1 MNSPSFP
8 AAPRVALVL
17 PGGGARSAY
26 QVGVL
31 RAIASWYPAASP
43 LPFPILCGTSA
54 GAINVVVLAAHA
66 HDFRRAAAELGR
78 VWGGFHIGQVFRAGT
93 FEMLRSGLH
102 FVVALLTGGW
112 LLPMPRALLDNS
124 PLRSLLARHIDFAG
138 LRRSIASGQPDSVAI
153 TATSVTAGESVTF
166 VETSRHFLPWDRS
179 ARRGVA
185 TNIDVDHLMA
195 SAAIPLLFPPVAMDG
210 AHFNDGAMRQ
220 STPLAPAIHLGAD
233 RILIIGVRPHGR
245 SRGEGGP
252 APNMAE
258 QFGFMLDS
266 LFMEGM
272 HADLERLN
280 RINELLAHLRRGPT
294 PHGMRHVDTLLV
306 QPERD
311 PGESAIAHRMAMPAT
326 LRALLRILGARGVRG
341 GKLLSYLLF
350 ESPYTRELIKAG
362 EHDANRRRAEIAA
375 FLGLDRRFGARI
387 D

>member
-1 MNSPSFP
+1 MPTTS
-8 AAPRVALVL
+8 
-17 PGGGARSAY
+17 GARPPSL
-26 QVGVL
+26 V
-31 RAIASWYPAASP
+31 
-43 LPFPILCGTSA
+43 
-54 GAINVVVLAAHA
+54 
-66 HDFRRAAAELGR
+66 R
-78 VWGGFHIGQVFRAGT
+78 VWGGFHVGQVFRAGT

-138 LRRSIASGQPDSVAI
+138 LRRSIASGQPDSVAV
-153 TATSVTAGESVTF
+153 TATSVTGGESVTF

-245 SRGEGGP
+245 ARGEGSP

-266 LFMEGM
+266 LFMEGL

-280 RINELLAHLRRGPT
+280 RINELLAHLRPGPA
-294 PHGMRHVDTLLV
+294 PHGMRHVDDL
-306 QPERD
+306 
-311 PGESAIAHRMAMPAT
+311 A
-326 LRALLRILGARGVRG
+326 RAAR
-341 GKLLSYLLF
+341 
-350 ESPYTRELIKAG
+350 
-362 EHDANRRRAEIAA
+362 
-375 FLGLDRRFGARI
+375 ARSG
-387 D
+387 